1 MDTFKCVLMIS
12 RCLIKNSYTFP
23 SGLLGVLRINN
34 LVFEL
39 NAASNSAGSSTQSA
53 DDPTALFFYKGQIIY
68 G

>member
-12 RCLIKNSYTFP
+12 RCLIKSSYTFL

-53 DDPTALFFYKGQIIY
+53 DDPTPLFFYKGQIIY